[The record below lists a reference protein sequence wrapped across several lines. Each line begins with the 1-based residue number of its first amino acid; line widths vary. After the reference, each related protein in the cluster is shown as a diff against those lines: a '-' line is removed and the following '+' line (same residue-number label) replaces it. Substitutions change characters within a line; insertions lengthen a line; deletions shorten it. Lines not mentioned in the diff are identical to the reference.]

1 MWEFENI
8 FCLLVKFELLTSLN
22 LKDLKLIDA
31 KNNIWKLRTLYVG
44 GEAEKLVNYLK
55 KNKILKPIVLDFYRT
70 VRKAYIQADNYL
82 QQKYPVENP
91 LLKSLA
97 GLDPNG
103 CQMSQTHEKLISQ
116 KSFFEPFI
124 SVDNSSDF
132 TAELR
137 NYVIDSD
144 LPQPRET
151 ERLDVWWNKMF
162 ENKR

>member
-1 MWEFENI
+1 M
-8 FCLLVKFELLTSLN
+8 
-22 LKDLKLIDA
+22 
-31 KNNIWKLRTLYVG
+31 
-44 GEAEKLVNYLK
+44 
-55 KNKILKPIVLDFYRT
+55 KPIVLDFYRT

-103 CQMSQTHEKLISQ
+103 FQMSQTHEKLISQ

-144 LPQPRET
+144 LPQPQET
-151 ERLDVWWNKMF
+151 ERLDGWWTKIF
-162 ENKR
+162 ETKRYPILSSLVKASLSIFTGPMVEISFSMMNNIIDHGQA